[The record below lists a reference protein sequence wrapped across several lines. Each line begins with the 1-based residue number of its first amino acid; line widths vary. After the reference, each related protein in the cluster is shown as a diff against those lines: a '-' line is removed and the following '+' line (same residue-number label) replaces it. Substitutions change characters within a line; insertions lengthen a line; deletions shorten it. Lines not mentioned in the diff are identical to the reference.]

1 MYSQKPFIIYII
13 YNIYNKDNN
22 LIDYSI
28 LLFFYPSIVT
38 LSLLHSQ
45 KTLKSK
51 VQKCKSAKV
60 LFRLFVT
67 FAGIHYLCTQKKHQ
81 EWHK

>member
-28 LLFFYPSIVT
+28 LLFFYPFHRHPITLT
-38 LSLLHSQ
+38 LS
-45 KTLKSK
+45 KNIK
-51 VQKCKSAKV
+51 VKSAKV
-60 LFRLFVT
+60 
-67 FAGIHYLCTQKKHQ
+67 QKRKSSV
-81 EWHK
+81 